1 MKKDIAKD
9 FPILN
14 QKMNGHPLIYFD
26 SAATTQKPQQV
37 LDAMMHFYS
46 KSNANIHRGIY
57 QLSEHATSL
66 YEQARQIVASFIN
79 ARNADEIVFTRNTT
93 ESINMVAA
101 SWAAQHITENDHIVI
116 SELEHHSNLVPWQQL
131 ALKNKA
137 ELKYIPVGV
146 DGTLDASILPDLIT
160 KKTKLISISHV
171 SNSLGVHNG
180 IQDIIDLGQK
190 HGAKIL
196 IDAAQSV
203 AHQPIDVQ
211 KMNCDFLAFSGH
223 KLLGPTG
230 IGVLYIKKELHNQ
243 IAPYQ
248 FGGGMVYDVDFFQ
261 STWRPLP
268 QKLEAGTPAIAQAV
282 GLASAIEYI
291 QHNID
296 WAQLRAHE
304 SKLCSTLIDGLS
316 NLGFVHILGPIQE
329 LKKVGHLVSFIVDGI
344 HAHDVAAYLN
354 SYGIC
359 VRAGNQCAQPL
370 AKKLGLNS
378 SVRVSF
384 YAYNIQQEVD
394 HLIKILS
401 NIRNKLS

>member
-9 FPILN
+9 FPILK

-26 SAATTQKPQQV
+26 SAATTQKPQYV
-37 LDAMMHFYS
+37 LDAMMHFYTTN
-46 KSNANIHRGIY
+46 NANIHRGIY
-57 QLSEHATSL
+57 QLSEQATAL
-66 YEQARQIVASFIN
+66 YENARQKIASFIN
-79 ARNADEIVFTRNTT
+79 ARSADEIVFTRNTT
-93 ESINMVAA
+93 ESINVVAC
-101 SWAAQHITENDHIVI
+101 SWAAQHVAEKDNILI

-131 ALKNKA
+131 AKKNNA
-137 ELKYIPVGV
+137 ELRYIPVV
-146 DGTLDASILPDLIT
+146 DNGTLNISTLPDLVT
-160 KKTKLISISHV
+160 QKTKLISISHV

-180 IQDIIDLGQK
+180 IKDIIDLG
-190 HGAKIL
+190 HAFGAKIL

-230 IGVLYIKKELHNQ
+230 IGVLYIKKELHDQ
-243 IAPYQ
+243 IEPYQ
-248 FGGGMVYDVDFFQ
+248 FGGGMVYDVDFFN
-261 STWRPLP
+261 SSWRSLP
-268 QKLEAGTPAIAQAV
+268 QKLEAGTPAIAQAI

-291 QHNID
+291 QQHID
-296 WAQLRAHE
+296 WAQLRTHE
-304 SKLCSTLIDGLS
+304 SQLCTQLINGLS
-316 NLGFVHILGPIQE
+316 KLSFIHILGPIQE

-354 SYGIC
+354 SEGIC

-370 AKKLGLNS
+370 ARKLGLDS

-384 YAYNIQQEVD
+384 YAYNTLQEVD
-394 HLIKILS
+394 HLIRVLGDIHNRL
-401 NIRNKLS
+401 